1 MREKSFEAIAGS
13 METGPIARLE
23 EYKKGFKLSS
33 EHVQICWLFLLFTVS
48 RVRQK
53 EITGLVRYDSKSC

>member
-1 MREKSFEAIAGS
+1 MREKGFEAIAGS
-13 METGPIARLE
+13 METEPIARLE
-23 EYKKGFKLSS
+23 EYKKGFKLSP